1 MRNGSKPR
9 DAQGAAFDLAPAG
22 KGALQRQIRQKVI
35 DAILAGVY
43 PPGRRLPSSRKLSKQ
58 LGVARNTV
66 VLAYQQLATE
76 GYVTAR
82 ECSGFYVNEEM
93 AKGRLRFEKVGGPA
107 QQLSATEWIQ
117 RLKIKGSLR
126 AAYRYPPDWQKY
138 PFPFIEG
145 RFDRSLFPIVEWREA
160 SRLALG
166 VREIEQWS
174 TDSGDA
180 DDPMLLEQI
189 RTKVLPRRGINARA
203 DEILITLGTQQAL
216 HLIAELFTD
225 RTTRVAIEEPGNIAM
240 RELLANRGASIIHQ
254 PVDEDGMLINGWLD
268 ACRLVYITPSHQ
280 RPTAVTLSV
289 ARRQALLEK
298 AKAQDF
304 VIVEDDF
311 ECETNYLDDAHPA
324 LRGMPGGDR
333 VIYVGNLSRVL
344 SPSLR
349 LGFMVAAPE
358 VVSEARRLRAL
369 TTRHPPLNNQ
379 RTAAL
384 FLSLGHYDTT
394 MLRLGRIFRERLIAL
409 RDALNHYRPHS
420 VGIAPVRGGTT
431 CWVRGPEGLHV
442 DELVRRAEAR
452 GVLIEPVERYY
463 ASASC
468 PPNVFRMGI
477 TGIPLANIRTGVAV
491 LADVIREIT
500 AVAAL
505 DQSVGKTQWLKHGA
519 LRKAM
524 AGATLL
530 YKTVYGD
537 PCTIVLHED
546 GAMTGRAGYANEDCD
561 TGRWWIEQGR
571 WCRQWSNWAYRETVR
586 FHVRIHQDSIQ
597 WFNEGG
603 RLVDSAVFVP
613 PLKKYARSKK

>member
-1 MRNGSKPR
+1 MRNGSKAR
-9 DAQGAAFDLAPAG
+9 DTSAAVIELAATG
-22 KGALQRQIRQKVI
+22 KGTLQRQIRQKII

-82 ECSGFYVNEEM
+82 ECSGLYVNEEVT
-93 AKGRLRFEKVGGPA
+93 KGRLRFERIGGPE
-107 QQLSATEWIQ
+107 QQIAATDWVHRFKSRGPDRI
-117 RLKIKGSLR
+117 
-126 AAYRYPPDWQKY
+126 AYRYPPDWQKY

-145 RFDRSLFPIVEWREA
+145 RFDRSLFPVAEWREA

-174 TDSGDA
+174 TDTGDA

-189 RTKVLPRRGINARA
+189 RTKVLPRRGIKARA

-216 HLIAELFTD
+216 HLIAELLTD
-225 RTTRVAIEEPGNIAM
+225 RTTRVAVEEPGNPSM
-240 RELLANRGASIIHQ
+240 REMFSNRGASIIHQ
-254 PVDEDGMLINGWLD
+254 PVDEDGMVINDWLD
-268 ACRLVYITPSHQ
+268 ICRVVYVTPSHQ
-280 RPTAVTLSV
+280 RPTAVTLSIV
-289 ARRQALLEK
+289 RRRALIEK
-298 AKAQDF
+298 ACTHDF

-333 VIYVGNLSRVL
+333 VIYVGNLSRIL
-344 SPSLR
+344 SPSIR
-349 LGFMVAAPE
+349 LGFLVAAPE
-358 VVSEARRLRAL
+358 VVSEARRLRGLA
-369 TTRHPPLNNQ
+369 TRHPPLNNQ

-394 MLRLGRIFRERLIAL
+394 MLRLGRLFRERLIAL
-409 RDALNHYRPHS
+409 RDALNHYRPHA
-420 VGIAPVRGGTT
+420 VEIAPVRGGTT
-431 CWVRGPEGLHV
+431 YWVRGPDGLNVH
-442 DELVRRAEAR
+442 DLAGQAQAR
-452 GVLIEPVERYY
+452 GVLIEPVDHYY
-463 ASASC
+463 ASAGG

-477 TGIPLANIRTGVAV
+477 TGIPLANIRNGVAV

-500 AVAAL
+500 AVDAAATRKR
-505 DQSVGKTQWLKHGA
+505 SVQWLKHDA
-519 LRKAM
+519 LRKALT
-524 AGATLL
+524 GATLL

-537 PCTIVLHED
+537 PCTIELHED
-546 GAMTGRAGYANEDCD
+546 GSMLGRAGYANEDND
-561 TGRWWIEQGR
+561 RGRWWVEKDR
-571 WCRQWSNWAYRETVR
+571 WCRQWNNWAYRETAR
-586 FHVRIHQDSIQ
+586 FHTRIDHDRIQ
-597 WFNEGG
+597 WFNDDG

-613 PLKKYARSKK
+613 PPKKHARSGR